1 MTRLIAGV
9 LLLRLLHIAV
19 SAVEEQTA
27 PTFRDYLVSDIFRG
41 NPVAAQPTSAF
52 AHRYRTVIREGAR
65 KGPNFSGH
73 YTVVIWGCGTSCAQ
87 FAIVDAT
94 TGHTYD
100 PPYVGITWGDQQG
113 FLKQWGLHY
122 QLNSSLFIA
131 DGCPEEKNC
140 AARYYQWNGEHLVL
154 LKTVPIERVPHE
166 PEPPSV
172 PPAITV
178 KQ

>member
-1 MTRLIAGV
+1 MSRLIAGI
-9 LLLRLLHIAV
+9 LLLLLFRTGLF
-19 SAVEEQTA
+19 AVEQQKA
-27 PTFRDYLVSDIFRG
+27 PAFQDYPVSDTFRG
-41 NPVAAQPTSAF
+41 KPVPADPTSAF

-87 FAIVDAT
+87 FAIVDAN
-94 TGHTYD
+94 TGHTCD
-100 PPYVGITWGDQQG
+100 PPYFGITWGDEQG

-140 AARYYQWNGEHLVL
+140 AAPYYQWNGERLVL
-154 LKTVPIERVPHE
+154 LHTMPIERVQQ
-166 PEPPSV
+166 PPSV
-172 PPAITV
+172 PPAVTA
-178 KQ
+178 KP